1 MDEALPRLLPPE
13 EEPEAGELM
22 PYAYPTFNLASK
34 DALHNLDL
42 S

>member
-13 EEPEAGELM
+13 ESEAGELM